1 MIDNIQQKDSEL
13 LDIQGRQFAGLLDT
27 HANRLSMRTLK
38 RLEDAR
44 LQAVRLHEQKMAGNV
59 HNGGGTLG
67 KVFFWADHH
76 RTAVTGMILATVVA
90 GLLLVQTSS
99 FKVDTDTMLLGSEL
113 PPEAFV
119 DRGFEPSLNRR
130 VNFEETQE
138 MRIIKL

>member
-1 MIDNIQQKDSEL
+1 MIDNIQQRDSEL
-13 LDIQGRQFAGLLDT
+13 QDTQGRQFAGLLDT

-44 LQAVRLHEQKMAGNV
+44 LQAVRLHEQKIAGNV

-76 RTAVTGMILATVVA
+76 RAAVTGMVLATVVA

-119 DRGFEPSLNRR
+119 DRGFEPSLNHR
-130 VNFEETQE
+130 VNFDETQE
-138 MRIIKL
+138 VRVIKL

>member
-1 MIDNIQQKDSEL
+1 MIGNTQQRDSEL
-13 LDIQGRQFAGLLDT
+13 QDMEGRQLAGLLDS

-44 LQAVRLHEQKMAGNV
+44 MQAVRLHEQKMAGDV
-59 HNGGGTLG
+59 HSGAGTLG
-67 KVFFWADHH
+67 RVFFWADHH
-76 RTAVTGMILATVVA
+76 RVAVTGMVLVIAVA

-119 DRGFEPSLNRR
+119 DRGFEPSLNQR
-130 VNFEETQE
+130 VNFDETQE
-138 MRIIKL
+138 VHVIKL

>member
-1 MIDNIQQKDSEL
+1 VIDNIQQRDSEL
-13 LDIQGRQFAGLLDT
+13 QDTQGRQFAGLLDT

-59 HNGGGTLG
+59 HNGGSTLG

-76 RTAVTGMILATVVA
+76 RAVVTGLVLATVVA

-130 VNFEETQE
+130 VNFDETQE
-138 MRIIKL
+138 VRSIKL